1 MSILLILVVPFIPY
15 LVRRG
20 GRKSVS
26 DTNMIVLRAQA
37 KEGVGTL
44 IPIMGILYLVPLVFS
59 QPLETL
65 WRVMRTD
72 LDLILI

>member
-1 MSILLILVVPFIPY
+1 
-15 LVRRG
+15 
-20 GRKSVS
+20 
-26 DTNMIVLRAQA
+26 MIVLRAQA

-44 IPIMGILYLVPLVFS
+44 IPIMGILYLVPLVFP

-65 WRVMRTD
+65 WRVMRTE